1 MDKTD
6 PLTNAAMAAPIAIL
20 GVPFDNVTTADTIDI
35 IARMVA
41 SRRPHYLATANVD
54 FLVQAQEDVE
64 LRRILF
70 DAHLVLCDG
79 TPLLWAS
86 KLLGNELTERVAG
99 SDLVP
104 LLLRDAA
111 EKGYR
116 IFFLGA
122 AQEVAERAVNRIR
135 AELPKLQ
142 IVGQY
147 SPPYKPLM
155 EMDHDDVIRRIQ
167 AAKPDILLVAFGCPK
182 QEKWISMHY
191 QRLGVP
197 VSVGIGGTIDFLA
210 GHRRRAPQWMQ
221 KRGLEWIHRMAQEPG
236 RLGPRYFHDIWNF
249 GLPILKQWW
258 RLRKSRGA
266 LPDRDATAAPVSQ
279 QPSSKLIRMPHRLD
293 SEAVQQGAPLWQC
306 ALEGCACCFLDLS
319 QVEFIDSTGV
329 GLLVRLQKRAR
340 AEQKQ
345 LILLA
350 TSSATRRAL
359 DLMRLHD
366 FFQHAPSLDDAVKLA
381 SGSKSA
387 QPVMLRTGPLEPAPV
402 LLWQGEVTAANAD
415 EVWERTRTHL
425 ASATRQNGALTLDLG
440 HVSFIDSAGL
450 AVLIRARKFAR
461 QNAFHLAFTGLQP
474 AVKNVLRLSRM
485 EDFLLQEQAA

>member
-35 IARMVA
+35 IARMIE

-54 FLVQAQEDVE
+54 FLVQAQRDVE

-111 EKGYR
+111 DKGYR
-116 IFFLGA
+116 VYFLGA
-122 AQEVAERAVNRIR
+122 APEVAKRGLDRIR
-135 AELPKLQ
+135 SEHPKLQ
-142 IVGQY
+142 IAGHY

-167 AAKPDILLVAFGCPK
+167 EAKPDILLVAFGCPK

-210 GHRRRAPQWMQ
+210 GHRKRAPRWMQ
-221 KRGLEWIHRMAQEPG
+221 KCGLEWIHRMAQEPG
-236 RLGPRYFHDIWNF
+236 RLGPRYFHDIWSF
-249 GLPILKQWW
+249 GLPIMRQWW
-258 RLRKSRGA
+258 RLRRSRGA
-266 LPDRDATAAPVSQ
+266 LPDRDATAAPVSA

-293 SEAVQQGAPLWQC
+293 SEAVQHGAPLWQC
-306 ALEGCACCFLDLS
+306 ALEGCSCCFLDLS
-319 QVEFIDSTGV
+319 AVEFIDSTGV

-340 AEQKQ
+340 AEQKN
-345 LILLA
+345 LILLS
-350 TSSATRRAL
+350 TSAATRRAL

-366 FFQHAPSLDDAVKLA
+366 FFHHAPSLEAAVQMA
-381 SGSKSA
+381 AGHKSA
-387 QPVMLRTGPLEPAPV
+387 QPVLLRSSPLEPAPV

-415 EVWERTRTHL
+415 EVWNHTRTHL
-425 ASATRQNGALTLDLG
+425 ASATRSNGALTLDLG

-461 QNAFHLAFTGLQP
+461 QNAFHLSFTGLQP
-474 AVKNVLRLSRM
+474 PVQNVLRMSRM
-485 EDFLLQEQAA
+485 EDFLLQENAA